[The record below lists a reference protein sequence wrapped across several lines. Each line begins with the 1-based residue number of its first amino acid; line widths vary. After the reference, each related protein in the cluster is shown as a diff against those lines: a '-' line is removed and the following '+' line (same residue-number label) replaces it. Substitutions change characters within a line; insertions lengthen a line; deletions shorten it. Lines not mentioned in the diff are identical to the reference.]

1 MKIFFLI
8 PLNLW
13 ELSPGNLQIAN
24 VQTFFQENLCKLS
37 LCHFIQ
43 CLSSISLVW
52 QNLWSGQVQL
62 RRWESLTLLPA
73 PSLKWWLLPVTFTH
87 PLPTPA
93 SYCRSSIPGKHSL
106 ELSHN
111 HHSRAQ
117 FQGGVVS
124 RKAGHSSSGA
134 VAQSFCTGGCEI
146 SIRTKSV
153 ITLYKWV
160 DLIWNTR
167 GVFTPMNRVKKKISG
182 DLGA

>member
-111 HHSRAQ
+111 HHSRA
-117 FQGGVVS
+117 VS
-124 RKAGHSSSGA
+124 GWSSLKKSRALQLRCSGTE
-134 VAQSFCTGGCEI
+134 FLH
-146 SIRTKSV
+146 RRM
-153 ITLYKWV
+153 
-160 DLIWNTR
+160 WN
-167 GVFTPMNRVKKKISG
+167 FYQNKKCYNP
-182 DLGA
+182 L